1 MTYGYA
7 RVSSVGQSLYGT
19 SLDEQEREL
28 VEHGAEVVYRD
39 VFTGTSADR
48 PELKNLLRIIQDG
61 DTLIVKK
68 MDRLGRNA
76 EDIIHLIKELVSRNI
91 TVNILNMGV
100 ANNTMMGRFMVT
112 ILSGVAELEHDMIIE
127 RFNEGKAARR
137 AANPDYKEGRKPKE
151 YDKFMF
157 DVLNAEVEGGKISVA
172 DAARKLGVSRA
183 KWYRIEK
190 QNSLPSTKSTS
201 CPAGQTLTRSADTEI
216 VSRSLG

>member
-1 MTYGYA
+1 MIYGYA

-28 VEHGAEVVYRD
+28 RAHGAEVVYRD

-48 PELKNLLRIIQDG
+48 PELTKLLRTIQDG
-61 DTLIVKK
+61 DTIIVKK

-76 EDIIHLIKELVSRNI
+76 EDIIHLIKQLVARDI
-91 TVNILNMGV
+91 TVNILNMGI

-112 ILSGVAELEHDMIIE
+112 ILSGVAELEHDMIVE

-137 AANPDYKEGRKPKE
+137 AANPDYREGRKPKE

-157 DVLNAEVEGGKISVA
+157 DVLNAEVEGGNMSVA
-172 DAARKLGVSRA
+172 DAARELGVSRA
-183 KWYRIEK
+183 KWYRIK
-190 QNSLPSTKSTS
+190 QDRCPGQGNSDL
-201 CPAGQTLTRSADTEI
+201 AHQAL
-216 VSRSLG
+216 